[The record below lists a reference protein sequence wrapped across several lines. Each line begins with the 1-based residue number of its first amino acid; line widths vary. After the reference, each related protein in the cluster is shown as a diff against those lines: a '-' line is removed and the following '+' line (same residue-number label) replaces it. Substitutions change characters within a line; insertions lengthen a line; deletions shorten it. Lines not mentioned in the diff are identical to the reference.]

1 MLHFNDH
8 PFHHSQM
15 YELVVSAEVIV
26 QVLLYNAAGCKGIQH
41 ESVQREGAVIVFS
54 LDLAERYLH
63 FLFIKAKNKRIEM
76 I

>member
-15 YELVVSAEVIV
+15 YEMVVSAEVIV

-63 FLFIKAKNKRIEM
+63 FLFIKAKKRKN
-76 I
+76 